1 MSLSPDSAPLPEHEA
16 AEASETLQWQVASAR
31 AAVVKHH
38 ARLVGQLDAQ
48 GAPLPPF
55 CDGHKP
61 D

>member
-1 MSLSPDSAPLPEHEA
+1 MSFSPDSVSPPEPEA
-16 AEASETLQWQVASAR
+16 AEVSDTLQWQVASAR

-48 GAPLPPF
+48 GAPRPPF
-55 CDGHKP
+55 SDDPKS